1 MEQRVVTKLIVVVP
15 VFIAEREGEHALA
28 DQGLDRVLE
37 QSWVAPVGETAGHP
51 TDQPEAAIQPPQQQ
65 PSGIRCDDSAIEPGH
80 NLVPFNRFKFEQ
92 CWATLCLHRG
102 LSGIAV
108 SDWRIAIF
116 RDSPPRCIKGFEKSG
131 LGAPFMTV
139 RILLP
144 LLAIAAAAAFIPDSR
159 AESPATPNL
168 DREAVRKIVRE
179 YLLEHPEVIEEA
191 IQVLQAKRG
200 SREQDRVRAALREH
214 DKALRSHPMSPVSGN
229 PKGDV
234 TLVEFFDY
242 QCGYCKR
249 SLKSVKDLLETDRQ
263 LRIVWKEFPILG
275 PVSRFAARAAMA
287 SEKQGRYLEFH
298 VAVMGSR
305 GKLTEDRVMAIAG
318 SVGLDVQRLRRDM
331 EDPAIEEYLDETIRL
346 AQVLDIRGTPAFV
359 IGDTLV
365 PGAVDGVRLK
375 ELIAKARSGGWGENR
390 LR

>member
-1 MEQRVVTKLIVVVP
+1 MI
-15 VFIAEREGEHALA
+15 
-28 DQGLDRVLE
+28 
-37 QSWVAPVGETAGHP
+37 
-51 TDQPEAAIQPPQQQ
+51 
-65 PSGIRCDDSAIEPGH
+65 
-80 NLVPFNRFKFEQ
+80 
-92 CWATLCLHRG
+92 
-102 LSGIAV
+102 
-108 SDWRIAIF
+108 
-116 RDSPPRCIKGFEKSG
+116 
-131 LGAPFMTV
+131 V

-144 LLAIAAAAAFIPDSR
+144 LLAIAAAAAFTPDSR
-159 AESPATPNL
+159 AESPATPGL

-191 IQVLQAKRG
+191 IQVLQAKRE
-200 SREQDRVRAALREH
+200 SRDQVRVRVRAALREH

-249 SLKSVKDLLETDRQ
+249 SLKPVRDLLETDRQ

-318 SVGLDVQRLRRDM
+318 NVGLDLQRLRRDM
-331 EDPAIEEYLDETIRL
+331 GDPAIENYLDETNRL
-346 AQVLDIRGTPAFV
+346 AQVLGIRGTPAFV

-365 PGAVDGVRLK
+365 LGTVDGVRLK
-375 ELIAKARSGGWGENR
+375 ELIARARSGG
-390 LR
+390 

>member
-1 MEQRVVTKLIVVVP
+1 M
-15 VFIAEREGEHALA
+15 A
-28 DQGLDRVLE
+28 
-37 QSWVAPVGETAGHP
+37 
-51 TDQPEAAIQPPQQQ
+51 
-65 PSGIRCDDSAIEPGH
+65 
-80 NLVPFNRFKFEQ
+80 
-92 CWATLCLHRG
+92 
-102 LSGIAV
+102 
-108 SDWRIAIF
+108 
-116 RDSPPRCIKGFEKSG
+116 
-131 LGAPFMTV
+131 V

-144 LLAIAAAAAFIPDSR
+144 LLAIAAAAAFTPESR
-159 AESPATPNL
+159 AESSATPSL
-168 DREAVRKIVRE
+168 DSEAVRKIVRE

-298 VAVMGSR
+298 VAVMGSS

-318 SVGLDVQRLRRDM
+318 NVGLDVRRRRRDM
-331 EDPAIEEYLDETIRL
+331 EDPAIENYLDETIRL
-346 AQVLDIRGTPAFV
+346 AQTLGIRGTPAFV

-375 ELIAKARSGGWGENR
+375 ELMPGPGRAAKARSDCVVLGAGQPPKVGIVTASSEPVPPCAPPR
-390 LR
+390 STALPPTIHRIAGSRPRRSASFTSSYPARRP